1 MCRAHAYKGNPWA
14 PRMFARSCGVWMPGT
29 LFAVLS
35 LIRLSA
41 MCAVCLLIKG
51 IQDILFFKIH
61 FLFLLLLPQPKT
73 FHNQKEHLA
82 SFSLSHVSALEGS
95 PSLYQTCDTLA
106 TDTNSSFP
114 PEEAEIK
121 QVLLFFKYLLR
132 VLQNSI
138 SFPSR
143 LWSTWE
149 INTRL
154 MWEFKYVIW
163 FIPGKVGLG
172 NVMGS
177 QERVRFPTLVPL
189 KGTYPSNKRWDS

>member
-1 MCRAHAYKGNPWA
+1 
-14 PRMFARSCGVWMPGT
+14 MPGT
-29 LFAVLS
+29 LFAVFS

-41 MCAVCLLIKG
+41 MWAVCLLIEG

-61 FLFLLLLPQPKT
+61 FLFLLLLPPPKT

-82 SFSLSHVSALEGS
+82 SFSLSHISALEGS

-143 LWSTWE
+143 L
-149 INTRL
+149 
-154 MWEFKYVIW
+154 
-163 FIPGKVGLG
+163 
-172 NVMGS
+172 
-177 QERVRFPTLVPL
+177 
-189 KGTYPSNKRWDS
+189 

>member
-1 MCRAHAYKGNPWA
+1 
-14 PRMFARSCGVWMPGT
+14 MPGM

-35 LIRLSA
+35 LICLPA
-41 MCAVCLLIKG
+41 ICALCLQLTG
-51 IQDILFFKIH
+51 IQDILFFKRH
-61 FLFLLLLPQPKT
+61 FLFLLLLPPPKT
-73 FHNQKEHLA
+73 FHSQKEHLA

-95 PSLYQTCDTLA
+95 ASLYQTCDTLA

-121 QVLLFFKYLLR
+121 QVSLFFKYLLR

-138 SFPSR
+138 SLPCR

-177 QERVRFPTLVPL
+177 QERVIFPTFVPL
-189 KGTYPSNKRWDS
+189 NGTYASNKRWDS